1 MQFDDELASLWP
13 QTSMPFYS
21 YAWHKAWYEHFGNTE
36 QLAIIEHNGSIVP
49 LAIRD
54 GVAHFTGGEE
64 IADYLDAIGAID
76 WTGVLN
82 VLRERT
88 ATKLFLRNVPE
99 GSQTLSQFPHAQE
112 DTTPIITLPE
122 SFDAYITSLD
132 RKKRHELRRKM
143 RRFEEEHKDILVE
156 EYEDIKLLFDLMQQN
171 GEKKEFL
178 TSTMQDFFRTLPKI
192 SPTRQFVLKANGS
205 PVATTLTF
213 EVERSLLLYN
223 SGFSV
228 EGSGWY
234 LKAKMIE
241 WAIEQK
247 LDSVNFLQGGE
258 RYKYDLGARDFLVY
272 RVSLSL

>member
-1 MQFDDELASLWP
+1 
-13 QTSMPFYS
+13 MPFYS
-21 YAWHKAWYEHFGNTE
+21 YAWHKTWFEYFGANE
-36 QLAIIEHNGSIVP
+36 QLVIVYHEGSIVP

-64 IADYLDAIGAID
+64 IADYLDAIGTID
-76 WTGVLN
+76 WTNVVP
-82 VLRERT
+82 VLREHG
-88 ATKLFLRNVPE
+88 ATELLLRNVPE
-99 GSQTLSQFPHAQE
+99 DSQTLSQFSHAQE
-112 DTTPIITLPE
+112 DTTPIITLPK

-143 RRFEEEHKDILVE
+143 RRFDEEHEDTLVE
-156 EYEDIKLLFDLMQQN
+156 EHEDIELLLVLMQQN

-178 TSTMQDFFRTLPKI
+178 TSPMQNFFRTLPTIAPVK
-192 SPTRQFVLKANGS
+192 QFVLYVNNM

-234 LKAKMIE
+234 LKSKLID
-241 WAIEQK
+241 WAITQQYTQ
-247 LDSVNFLQGGE
+247 VNFLQGKE
-258 RYKYDLGARDFLVY
+258 RYKYDLGAKDFFVY
-272 RVSLSL
+272 RVALSL